1 MNISTLI
8 ALQWHPVTPTD
19 KARYDAIL
27 QKAPCQSADR
37 AFANLYIWKDIYHQ
51 EIAFLEDVALVRFS
65 EAGNYQYLP
74 PIGKGDLRQ
83 AVDMLLESEPHL
95 IFAAA
100 TEKEV
105 AWLLD
110 CYPNTFDVTETRDL
124 ADYLYEVS
132 SLSTLAGKKLHAKRN
147 HINAFTAEH
156 TWTVRPLCPED
167 GEICLDIARAWGNAQ
182 EGTDTAPERRAIE
195 HAFASFS
202 ELELYGALL
211 TVDGKPTAF
220 TVGSILPGGVLNIHF
235 EKSLPERSGA
245 YPVINREFVRMMKKE
260 HPELTLVNR
269 EDDMGLENLRRA
281 KLSYRPAFLLHKF
294 TLVQRSVGQN

>member
-1 MNISTLI
+1 MNTSTLI
-8 ALQWHPVTPTD
+8 ALQWHPVALSH

-27 QKAPCQSADR
+27 QEAPCQSADR
-37 AFANLYIWKDIYHQ
+37 AFANLYIWNEAYHQ
-51 EIAFLEDVALVRFS
+51 EIAFLEDVALVRFG
-65 EAGNYQYLP
+65 EAGRYQYLP

-83 AVDMLLESEPHL
+83 AVDTLLESEPHL
-95 IFAAA
+95 TLAAA

-110 CYPNTFDVTETRDL
+110 RYPNTFDVTETRDL
-124 ADYLYEVS
+124 ADYLYEVT

-156 TWTVRPLCPED
+156 QWSVRPLGPED

-182 EGTDTAPERRAIE
+182 EGADTALERRAIE
-195 HAFASFS
+195 RAFSAFS

-211 TVDGKPTAF
+211 TVDGEPTAF
-220 TVGSILPGGVLNIHF
+220 TVGSVLPGGVLNVHF
-235 EKSLPERSGA
+235 EKALPERSGA
-245 YPVINREFVRMMKKE
+245 YPVINREFVRMMEKE
-260 HPELTLVNR
+260 RPELKLVNR

-281 KLSYRPAFLLHKF
+281 KLSYRPAILLNKF
-294 TLVQRSVGQN
+294 ALVQRPVGQN